1 MKGFG
6 VRSGPVRALVGLVW
20 LGVMGGSLMRGV
32 MGDEVTHLFNEAADH
47 YREGRYE
54 EAAKNYRRIL
64 ELGLESGA
72 VHYNLGN
79 ALFQMGK
86 LGPAIVEYERA
97 RRLLP
102 RDDDVATNLAYAQSL
117 RLDEVPE
124 EKQSGL
130 GERIFRVTKWLN
142 EGEQIR
148 AVSVAYWGLMVLLL
162 VRMVGKG
169 VVARVGTA
177 YGLWIVGGVGI
188 YLLLAMG
195 YGQYQSARETR
206 VVVVQKEVD
215 VRGGPGE
222 TFETVFQVHEGTEL
236 KGGEKRGVW
245 LEVKLSSGEEGWV
258 RQDAVERI

>member
-1 MKGFG
+1 
-6 VRSGPVRALVGLVW
+6 
-20 LGVMGGSLMRGV
+20 

-47 YREGRYE
+47 YRAGQY
-54 EAAKNYRRIL
+54 EAAARNYERIL
-64 ELGLESGA
+64 ALGVESGA

-86 LGPAIVEYERA
+86 LGRAIVEYERA
-97 RRLLP
+97 LRLLP

-117 RLDEVPE
+117 RLDEVQE
-124 EKQSGL
+124 EKQSGI

-142 EGEQIR
+142 GGEQVR
-148 AVSVAYWGLMVLLL
+148 MVSATYWVLMLLLL

-169 VVARVGTA
+169 VAARMGTA
-177 YGLWIVGGVGI
+177 YGMWIVGVVGI
-188 YLLLAMG
+188 YLLLAIG
-195 YGQYQSARETR
+195 YEQYQSAREPR

-236 KGGEKRGVW
+236 IQGEKRGGW
-245 LEVKLSSGEEGWV
+245 TEVKLGSGEEGWV
-258 RQDAVERI
+258 RKDAVEKI